1 MAAID
6 DIDEDFFCCLC
17 WRSTYGVYPAKTKNL
32 LFCKNHLCSGDSKK
46 VNFQDTRRLIRGLT
60 NRGYVIPEGLN
71 GSRLYRHLS
80 RNLTNISV
88 NPKYVI
94 ESGPFFEKASVG
106 SPQFRVAVSR
116 FFPITFKQIKH
127 CFEQP
132 GAEKLISAIVNDLF
146 NSPELTRNS
155 IVEEQ
160 QSISVPQRVEPYL
173 LIHILARHEA
183 YRVLHEITVKAGPAL
198 GYGRNH
204 QLREDIIRLYNEF
217 LDAGIYRCQSKIAT
231 ILGISRPRVSTIV
244 KELMNE
250 NKLKSKNKYSE
261 K

>member
-1 MAAID
+1 MAAIE
-6 DIDEDFFCCLC
+6 DIAEDYFCCLC
-17 WRSTYGVYPAKTKNL
+17 WRSTCGVYPAKTKNQ
-32 LFCKNHLCSGDSKK
+32 LFCKNHLCAGESKK
-46 VNFQDTRRLIRGLT
+46 VSFRDTRRLIRGLT
-60 NRGYVIPEGLN
+60 NRGYVIPEGLT
-71 GSRLYRHLS
+71 GSSLYRHLS
-80 RNLTNISV
+80 QNLTNISV

-94 ESGPFFEKASVG
+94 ESGPFFEKTSVG
-106 SPQFRVAVSR
+106 SPQFRIAVSR

-132 GAEKLISAIVNDLF
+132 GADKLISAIVNELF

-155 IVEEQ
+155 IVENQ

-198 GYGRNH
+198 GFGRNY

-217 LDAGIYRCQSKIAT
+217 LDAGVQRCQSKIAMT
-231 ILGISRPRVSTIV
+231 LGISRPRVSTIV
-244 KELMNE
+244 KELMKE
-250 NKLKSKNKYSE
+250 KRLKAKNK
-261 K
+261 